1 MKRTLAIST
10 LLVAL
15 LAAGSALAA
24 VGVYSTSFSKRS
36 DVRAMTKLS
45 GNRKACEREWRDKS
59 SLGVTVKGGKED
71 CALSTPVE
79 GDSDQPDHIVQV
91 VAKLTRGTD
100 RKTRDEAYLGV
111 AVRASRKESYELR
124 VFPKQRR
131 FQLLKSGQ
139 VLERGRDNKI
149 AGLAKK
155 NKLELRAIK
164 DDVAAKVNGKKL
176 ATFKDENAEQVTGR
190 KTAVTFG
197 SRKNSKKAK
206 VKGFFDQLK
215 VQVPAP

>member
-15 LAAGSALAA
+15 LAAGTALAA

-36 DVRAMTKLS
+36 DVRALNKLS
-45 GNRKACEREWRDKS
+45 GDRKACERDWRKKS
-59 SLGVTVKGGKED
+59 TLGVTVKGGKED

-79 GDSDQPDHIVQV
+79 GDSNQPDHIVTV
-91 VAKLTRGTD
+91 VAKMTRATD
-100 RKTRDEAYLGV
+100 RKTRDEAYVGA
-111 AVRASRKESYELR
+111 AVRANRKENYELR
-124 VFPKQRR
+124 VFPKPRR

-139 VLERGRDNKI
+139 VIEQGRDNKV

-155 NKLELRAIK
+155 NKLEIRAIG
-164 DDVAAKVNGKKL
+164 DSVAVKVNGKKL
-176 ATFKDENAEQVTGR
+176 ANFRDENAEQVTGR

-197 SRKNSKKAK
+197 SRKKSKKAK
-206 VKGFFDQLK
+206 VKAFFDQLK
-215 VQVPAP
+215 VQVPNP